1 MFLSESVSHLL
12 RRRFMDEIKNPINL
26 INKEYKTINL
36 VTFEEWLEDSDK
48 LSKLGIGVILDP
60 SNDVGL
66 IKESLDS
73 IELIV
78 LDFRNFDDGRGYSQ
92 AYFLSKRWKFKGEI
106 VGINAH
112 LDQLQFMIRSGIT
125 SYQLLESYKGFNEED
140 YSSGFSICYQ
150 AAANNSGLN
159 LKY

>member
-1 MFLSESVSHLL
+1 
-12 RRRFMDEIKNPINL
+12 MDEIKNPINL

-159 LKY
+159 LKYQYEG